1 MISVVI
7 IVELLVEYTTSL
19 AKLITAGILPRR
31 QGDGNFV
38 RIGNFSVYCPPRS
51 SPVPDFSSHLVDF

>member
-1 MISVVI
+1 MIPVVI
-7 IVELLVEYTTSL
+7 ISELLLEYTTSL
-19 AKLITAGILPRR
+19 TKLIAVILPRR

-51 SPVPDFSSHLVDF
+51 SPLPDFSSHLVNF